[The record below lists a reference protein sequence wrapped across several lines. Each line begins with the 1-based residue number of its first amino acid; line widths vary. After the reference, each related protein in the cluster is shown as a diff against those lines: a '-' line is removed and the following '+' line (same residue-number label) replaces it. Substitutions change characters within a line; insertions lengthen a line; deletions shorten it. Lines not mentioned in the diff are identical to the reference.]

1 MGILIQITVELQNI
15 IGSDWNKLEVLVNGI
30 QNIAVAHDFFLVTVA
45 GCCLISY
52 KLQQARIGC
61 ADSLNLIR
69 CFRTLYLCDLY
80 QTVKFRRLLFQIE
93 FLPALVFMNLCH
105 KSEYFIVPRT
115 TCKFTVIEV
124 SHILTLLSPNYKLF

>member
-1 MGILIQITVELQNI
+1 MGILIQITVELQDI
-15 IGSDWNKLEVLVNGI
+15 IGRDRNILEVLVNRI
-30 QNIAVAHDFFLVTVA
+30 QHIAVTHDFFLITVT

-69 CFRTLYLCDLY
+69 CFCTLYLCDLY

-105 KSEYFIVPRT
+105 KPDNLTVPRT
-115 TCKFTVIEV
+115 TCKFTVIEI
-124 SHILTLLSPNYKLF
+124 SHTLALLSPNYK